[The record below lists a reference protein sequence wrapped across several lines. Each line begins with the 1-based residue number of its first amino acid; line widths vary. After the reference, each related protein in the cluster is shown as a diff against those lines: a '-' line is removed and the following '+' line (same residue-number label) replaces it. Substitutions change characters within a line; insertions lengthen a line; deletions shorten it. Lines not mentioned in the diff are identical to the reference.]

1 MPGTIRGAGLLG
13 KNGRVSR
20 KGMTKLS
27 RATTLCIFS
36 LVAFLHICANTES
49 VWSATGSSLTSPS
62 GGGKRKL
69 LLFTKNP
76 SNWSTVKNGAHGT
89 LVFREATGNFTLTAT
104 GLMPRSSYALV
115 RYADAPPNGD
125 IVARGQSNELGTLE
139 LNGIWK
145 NWTKKFWVVAGD
157 DVTGSVG
164 SSGTLTAWRP
174 DRYLFEEKPL
184 GIVCN
189 CPEPEEP

>member
-1 MPGTIRGAGLLG
+1 MGCVGKTVRSVVNRMNIISKLPRTTTIF
-13 KNGRVSR
+13 
-20 KGMTKLS
+20 
-27 RATTLCIFS
+27 IFS
-36 LVAFLHICANTES
+36 LVLSLQICAITRS

-62 GGGKRKL
+62 GSGKRKL
-69 LLFTKNP
+69 LLFAKNP
-76 SNWSTVKNGAHGT
+76 STWAIVKNGANGK
-89 LVFREATGNFTLTAT
+89 LVYREATGNFTLTAT
-104 GLMPRSSYALV
+104 GLQPRTQYALV

-125 IVARGQSNELGTLE
+125 IVARGRSDGNGNLE
-139 LNGIWK
+139 LSGVWN

-164 SSGTLTAWRP
+164 EYGTLKAWRP

>member
-1 MPGTIRGAGLLG
+1 MPRTIRGAGQPG
-13 KNGRVSR
+13 KNGRVSS
-20 KGMTKLS
+20 KAMTKLS
-27 RATTLCIFS
+27 MTTICIFS
-36 LVAFLHICANTES
+36 LALSAQLCVITS
-49 VWSATGSSLTSPS
+49 PVWSATGSNLTSQS
-62 GGGKRKL
+62 GSGKRKL
-69 LLFTKNP
+69 LLFAKNP
-76 SNWSTVKNGAHGT
+76 STWSIVINGAHGKI
-89 LVFREATGNFTLTAT
+89 VFREATGNFTLTAA

-115 RYADAPPNGD
+115 RYADVPPNGD
-125 IVARGQSNELGTLE
+125 IVARGQSNELGKLE